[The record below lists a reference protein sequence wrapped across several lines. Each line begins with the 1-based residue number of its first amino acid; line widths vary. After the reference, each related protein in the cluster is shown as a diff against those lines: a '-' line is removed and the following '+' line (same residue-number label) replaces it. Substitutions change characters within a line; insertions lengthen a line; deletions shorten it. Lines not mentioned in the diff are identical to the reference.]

1 MTSIHNA
8 QHNKFLLGLM
18 PPLDEKL
25 EFGQRR
31 IGENNNGF
39 WIGLKLLGTRGNDG
53 NTVFNYTWA
62 DSTPFDFGALPE
74 RDDEE
79 SVWIPSVNTKNI
91 FDSVEQCV
99 FLTSDGWNPT
109 DCSGLFS
116 SRVPGFIVTK
126 PPVAKNASTNS
137 SNSGRL
143 ECHWDN
149 LNSMFKELLKSLE
162 TLQLD
167 HFQQI
172 KANKHSRFQHPVCK
186 HSLKTRQ
193 KSAEMKSRQ
202 PCI

>member
-1 MTSIHNA
+1 MIELICEPGWTKVGELCYHPIVEPAAISWQEAEKKARQMGGVLTSIHNA
-8 QHNKFLLGLM
+8 QHNEFLLGLM
-18 PPLDEKL
+18 PPLDERL

-39 WIGLKLLGTRGNDG
+39 WIGLKLLGKRGNDG

-126 PPVAKNASTNS
+126 PPVAKNASNNS

-143 ECHWDN
+143 ECH
-149 LNSMFKELLKSLE
+149 
-162 TLQLD
+162 
-167 HFQQI
+167 
-172 KANKHSRFQHPVCK
+172 
-186 HSLKTRQ
+186 
-193 KSAEMKSRQ
+193 
-202 PCI
+202 